1 MDIKTA
7 ERNIKLKNWIHLFM
21 GIAFLTPVITL
32 LYKYT
37 GLSLAE
43 IILVSNIGLITVR
56 WLELP
61 TSVFADTTW
70 RKKSLVIAGVC
81 SLLWS
86 LVILLFPSFTGFII
100 AAIFGWLFGSFWSG
114 TIQAFTEENLR
125 AIGKEHEFGKRT
137 WNFMALVGI
146 GWIITPFIAAWL
158 LKLYWDNAYHIL
170 AWLDVV
176 SSFIMLLLLIQ
187 LKEPNVIEK
196 IDWFKKLMIKNIEI
210 AKSAFKNVF
219 GNKKLRSLLLYRT
232 FATHISFLSLIS
244 LPVMVDTWMPE
255 WIGWIVVAIA
265 WLVMLI
271 ANKYAY
277 KIWDKKGYNITW
289 MYMTIAQWIILII
302 TGFILKSWIMIA
314 AILIIFNIFDWI
326 RQVVWS
332 HVLVEQSKGVAIATT
347 RSVIISVTALYIAFW
362 RQILSVIPLKYA
374 LIWSG
379 AFILIVNILM
389 AKNVLALKKE

>member
-7 ERNIKLKNWIHLFM
+7 ERNIKLKNWIHLCM
-21 GIAFLTPVITL
+21 WIAFITPIITL

-37 GLSLAE
+37 GLSLTE

-70 RKKSLVIAGVC
+70 RKKSLVIAGIC
-81 SLLWS
+81 SFLSS

-100 AAIFGWLFGSFWSG
+100 AAIFAWLFWSFWSG

-125 AIGKEHEFGKRT
+125 AIGKENEFAKRT

-146 GWIITPFIAAWL
+146 GWIITPFIASWL
-158 LKLYWDNAYHIL
+158 LKLYWNNAYSIL
-170 AWLDVV
+170 AWLDVIV
-176 SSFIMLLLLIQ
+176 SFIMVILLFQ
-187 LKEPNVIEK
+187 LKEPKITEK
-196 IDWFKKLMIKNIEI
+196 IVWFKKLMIKNIEI
-210 AKSAFKNVF
+210 WKTAFKNVF
-219 GNKKLRSLLLYRT
+219 WSKKLRSLLLYRT

-255 WIGWIVVAIA
+255 WIWWIVVAIA
-265 WLVMLI
+265 GFVMLI

-302 TGFILKSWIMIA
+302 TWFILKSWIMIA
-314 AILIIFNIFDWI
+314 AIVIIFNIFDGI
-326 RQVVWS
+326 RQVVWN
-332 HVLVEQSKGVAIATT
+332 HVLVEQSKGIAIATT

-379 AFILIVNILM
+379 VFILLINIIMARNIL
-389 AKNVLALKKE
+389 NLKKE